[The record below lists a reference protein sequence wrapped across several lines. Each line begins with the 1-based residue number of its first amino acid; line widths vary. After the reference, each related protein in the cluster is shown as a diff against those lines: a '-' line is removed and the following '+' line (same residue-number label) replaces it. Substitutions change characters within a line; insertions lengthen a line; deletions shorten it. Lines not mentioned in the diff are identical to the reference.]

1 MKIYFNRRPTPG
13 PWGGGSKVLFAII
26 DECLLRNHEVY
37 FEEDIHKPIDF
48 DILFCIDPRP
58 SQCVNYEQLLNRR
71 LKSPTTKLVQRIG
84 DLGTHGKPELFAFL
98 KEITKFPDAL
108 VFPSQWAKDYL
119 NPPNEKCVIIKNAPL
134 KQFLVSRKNKTFS
147 KKLEVVSHHWSNNSL
162 KGFDTYQKLDEYC
175 KNTNKANFTFIG
187 RKPDDVFLSNYIP
200 PQDVDGLVSFL
211 PKHDV
216 YITASKQEAGA
227 NHVLE
232 ALALGLPVLYHKDG
246 GSINEYCKDF
256 GIEYSDFGELID
268 IIENKTEELQAIA
281 NRMTYQ
287 RSSKDMAREYVDL
300 FEAKS

>member
-1 MKIYFNRRPTPG
+1 MKIYFNRRPVDG
-13 PWGGGSKVLFAII
+13 PWGGGTKILSAIVQ
-26 DECLLRNHEVY
+26 ECKNRNHEIF
-37 FEEDIHKPIDF
+37 FEEDIRLNYCF
-48 DILFCIDPRP
+48 DIVFCVDPRP
-58 SQCVNYEQLLNRR
+58 IQTVNFYDVISY
-71 LKSPTTKLVQRIG
+71 KSRNKNSKIIQRIG
-84 DLGTHGKPELFAFL
+84 DLGTHGKPELFELL
-98 KEITKFPDAL
+98 KETTKFSDAL

-119 NPPNEKCVIIKNAPL
+119 NPPNEKCVVIKNAPL
-134 KQFLVSRKNKTFS
+134 KQFLVARKNKMFS

-187 RKPDDVFLSNYIP
+187 RKPNDVVLSNYIP

-211 PKHDV
+211 SKHDV

-246 GSINEYCKDF
+246 GSINEYCKEF
-256 GIEYSDFGELID
+256 GIEYSYFGEIID
-268 IIENKTEELQAIA
+268 IIENRTEELQAIA

-300 FEAKS
+300 FEAKP